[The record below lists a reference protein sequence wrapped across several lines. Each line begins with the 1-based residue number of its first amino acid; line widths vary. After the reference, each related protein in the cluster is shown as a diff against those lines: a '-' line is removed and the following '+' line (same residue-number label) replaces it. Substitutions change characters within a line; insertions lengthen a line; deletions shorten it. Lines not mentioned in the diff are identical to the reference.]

1 MQKKRTYQRKKAVPR
16 KSTKRRT
23 KPQAKGFRGWWKRMT
38 SL

>member
-16 KSTKRRT
+16 KTTKRR
-23 KPQAKGFRGWWKRMT
+23 KPQPKGFRGWWKRMT